1 MPRRYGN
8 RNRAYRS
15 QKRNSFSRNYTRG
28 APQGGAY
35 RSRAAGREDA
45 RSPMPTLKLVL
56 GRARVWLF
64 NNSDGPI
71 TIQPNGGLIL
81 QIVDEFSHRLGDAF
95 RLVVISA
102 SNGNDSNGPDFRPQD
117 WV

>member
-8 RNRAYRS
+8 RNRAYRP

-35 RSRAAGREDA
+35 RSRDRERDAG
-45 RSPMPTLKLVL
+45 PMPTLKLVL

-64 NNSDGPI
+64 NNSNRPI
-71 TIQPNGGLIL
+71 VLEPNQGLIL

-95 RLVVISA
+95 RLAVIGPAGSE
-102 SNGNDSNGPDFRPQD
+102 GQDSVEFKKSD
-117 WV
+117 WA

>member
-1 MPRRYGN
+1 MPRRYRNTKRVNGYQN
-8 RNRAYRS
+8 RR
-15 QKRNSFSRNYTRG
+15 SFSRTYKAG

-35 RSRAAGREDA
+35 RSRGREDA

-64 NNSDGPI
+64 NNSGRPI
-71 TIQPNGGLIL
+71 TLEPGQGLIL
-81 QIVDEFSHRLGDAF
+81 QIVEEYQHRLGDAF

-102 SNGNDSNGPDFRPQD
+102 SNGNDSNGPDFKPQD